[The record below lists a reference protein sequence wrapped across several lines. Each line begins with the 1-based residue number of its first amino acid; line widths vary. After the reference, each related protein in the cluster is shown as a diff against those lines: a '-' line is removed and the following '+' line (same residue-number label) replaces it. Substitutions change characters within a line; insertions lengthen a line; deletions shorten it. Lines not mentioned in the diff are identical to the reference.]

1 MTFPIDRHVRE
12 DEHTQEGV
20 CMNQLLEGRVAIVTG
35 AASGNGRAIAIAFA
49 EQGADVVLA
58 DIREDPR
65 EGGETTEARIRALS
79 DAQVSF
85 VRCDVTS
92 TTDLE
97 ATVEAADAFGGVDI
111 LVNNAG
117 ILSKQ
122 SVLEAS
128 EAEFE
133 QMMSVNVKSV
143 YFGTQAAARSMVARG
158 AGGSIINMSSIAG
171 MRGTGGY
178 AAYCTTKGAVRHMT
192 YALADELG
200 PNGIRVN
207 ALHPGIIET
216 QMNIVDDPLIGTDQG
231 EGYLQ
236 MIPLRR
242 WGQPGDVADAAV
254 YLASDLAAYVSG
266 ASLVVDG
273 GYLRS

>member
-1 MTFPIDRHVRE
+1 M
-12 DEHTQEGV
+12 QA
-20 CMNQLLEGRVAIVTG
+20 LLQDRVALVTG
-35 AASGNGRAIAIAFA
+35 AASGNGRAIALAFA
-49 EQGADVVLA
+49 RQGAQLVLA

-65 EGGETTEARIRALS
+65 EGGETTEALIRAES
-79 DAQVSF
+79 GAQVRF
-85 VRCDVTS
+85 VHCDVTRVA
-92 TTDLE
+92 DLAE
-97 ATVEAADAFGGVDI
+97 AVKAAEALGGIDI
-111 LVNNAG
+111 MVNNAG

-128 EAEFE
+128 EADFE
-133 QMMSVNVKSV
+133 RMMSVNVASV
-143 YFGTQAAARSMVARG
+143 YFGTQAAARPMAARG
-158 AGGSIINMSSIAG
+158 RGSIINLSSIAG

-178 AAYCTTKGAVRHMT
+178 ALYCASKGAVRHLT

-200 PNGIRVN
+200 PSGIRVN

-216 QMNIVDDPLIGTDQG
+216 QMNIADDPLIGTEAG
-231 EGYLQ
+231 EGYLG

-242 WGQPGDVADAAV
+242 WGQPGEVAEAAL
-254 YLASDLAAYVSG
+254 YLASDLSSYVTG